1 MQTLHTKTN
10 IFDLPNS
17 KNTAVCVT
25 TNGMIKHNGHAVMGK
40 GIAKEANE
48 RFHVS
53 GQLGTKLAVAGN
65 HVHDLGIVKNG
76 QQAYRL
82 VSFPTKNDWRDNSTI
97 KRITQSAYE
106 LIAYCIEYDI
116 ETCYLPPAG
125 CGCGGLDWDNVV
137 SPVLS
142 QILDDRFVTV
152 LRV

>member
-10 IFDLPNS
+10 IFDLPHANH
-17 KNTAVCVT
+17 TAVCVT
-25 TNGMIKHNGHAVMGK
+25 TNGIVKRNGCAVMGK
-40 GIAKEANE
+40 GIAKEADD

-53 GQLGTKLAVAGN
+53 AQLGMKLNACGN
-65 HVHDLGIVKNG
+65 HVYDLGVVHNA

-106 LIAYCIEYDI
+106 LIAYCIEHEI

-137 SPVLS
+137 SPILS
-142 QILDDRFVTV
+142 QILNDRFITV
-152 LRV
+152 IRV